1 MEKLKKI
8 FENPAQLINNKKLV
22 NGSKSFVAYIFR
34 LVVLCAIGYIIIYPL
49 LYMIGTS
56 IKDKAAFFSSS
67 RIWIPEGFDIGFN
80 YSMAIDAINFWD
92 GLGATL
98 LLEIVAALI
107 EICSCAIVAYGFAR
121 FKFRFKGAL
130 MACLFLTILVPETMI
145 IIPRVVN
152 YAKVDLFGILGLLDQ
167 LTGVDLRLKLIGT
180 PFSFWIPSLFA
191 IGLRSGILIFI
202 YIQFFKNLPHELE
215 EAAWVD
221 GAGPIKTFLKIA
233 LPSST
238 VVITTVTVFAII
250 WHWNDSY
257 LASMYMLEDFPL
269 SVHLDRIAMTL
280 SSMGYRDERVG
291 TKAIYMAACVLFV
304 VPPLILYM
312 ILQRQFIESID
323 RVGIT
328 G

>member
-1 MEKLKKI
+1 MEKIKKI
-8 FENPAQLINNKKLV
+8 FESPARLANNNKLV
-22 NGSKSFVAYIFR
+22 NGSKSVASYIFR
-34 LVVLCAIGYIIIYPL
+34 LIVLCAIGYIIIYPL
-49 LYMIGTS
+49 LYMISTS
-56 IKDKAAFFSSS
+56 VKDKAAFFSSS
-67 RIWIPEGFDIGFN
+67 RIWIPESFGIEFN
-80 YSMAIDAINFWD
+80 YGLAMKAISFWD
-92 GLGATL
+92 GLSATL

-121 FKFRFKGAL
+121 FKFKFKGAL

-152 YAKVDLFGILGLLDQ
+152 YAKVDFLGILGLFDQ
-167 LTGVDLRLKLIGT
+167 LTGIDLRLKLIGT
-180 PFSFWIPSLFA
+180 PFAFWIPSLFA

-221 GAGPIKTFLKIA
+221 GAGPIKTFIKIA

-269 SVHLDRIAMTL
+269 SVHLDRIYMTL
-280 SSMGYRDERVG
+280 SSMGYYSTRPE

-304 VPPLILYM
+304 IPPLILYM